1 MQFRFPVFCFTSSS
15 FPPSPEI
22 SLSHH
27 SKEDPGS
34 HSDWPSLRYLFMDQG
49 LAGEGREDADWLS
62 LSESDLIRPTGGISV
77 PLQYMVGVK
86 KG

>member
-1 MQFRFPVFCFTSSS
+1 
-15 FPPSPEI
+15 
-22 SLSHH
+22 
-27 SKEDPGS
+27 
-34 HSDWPSLRYLFMDQG
+34 MDQG